1 MHRTFH
7 IANLDGLIILIF
19 FIEINCDIVDPLGGW
34 VGRRKFM
41 LTSHSQDLD
50 VIDQFSHIFFGL
62 FMPASFVDFFNFTQV
77 FS

>member
-1 MHRTFH
+1 MHHTFH

-62 FMPASFVDFFNFTQV
+62 FMPASSVDFFNFMQV